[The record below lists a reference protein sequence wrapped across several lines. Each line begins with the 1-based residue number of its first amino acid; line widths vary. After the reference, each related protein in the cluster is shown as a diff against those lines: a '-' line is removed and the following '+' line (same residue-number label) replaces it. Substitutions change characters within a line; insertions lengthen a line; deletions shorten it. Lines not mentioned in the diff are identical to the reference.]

1 MMWFRLAALLIA
13 VLATGCAR
21 VTDSEQVRLCRL
33 LLPVLHAE
41 GAEIREIRVT
51 AATLGRSGV
60 RVDYAVRE
68 ASAARRVHA
77 LTCGFGG
84 TTFEADRF
92 DLVAGVTEA
101 GPIGDVRL

>member
-1 MMWFRLAALLIA
+1 MIWFRLAALLIA

-33 LLPVLHAE
+33 VLPVLHAE
-41 GAEIREIRVT
+41 GTEIREIRVT

-60 RVDYAVRE
+60 RIDYAARE
-68 ASAARRVHA
+68 SGVARRVHA

-84 TTFEADRF
+84 TMFEADRF
-92 DLVAGVTEA
+92 DLVAAATDA
-101 GPIGDVRL
+101 GP